1 MAARINNPLFPKSMN
16 DTFYN
21 GNVHLFNR
29 EGAPA
34 ALKSFDSVLTFP
46 PQFMFH
52 KGLGA
57 TNPELIIKNIND
69 VKSILGNNGNFSIF
83 SDGFYY
89 KKGGRIN
96 NNL

>member
-1 MAARINNPLFPKSMN
+1 MN

-34 ALKSFDSVLTFP
+34 ALKSLDSVLTIP
-46 PQFMFH
+46 PQFMFNES
-52 KGLGA
+52 LSA

-89 KKGGRIN
+89 KKGGKLIKRFK
-96 NNL
+96 